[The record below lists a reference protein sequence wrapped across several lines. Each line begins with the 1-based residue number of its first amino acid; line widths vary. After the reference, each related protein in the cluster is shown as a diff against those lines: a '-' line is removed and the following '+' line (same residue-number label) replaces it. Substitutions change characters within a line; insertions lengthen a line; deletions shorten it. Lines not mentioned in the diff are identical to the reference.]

1 MRVLITGATGGIGYE
16 FALIY
21 AQKKYNLVLVARNTQ
36 KLQEIK
42 KDFENKHNIEVKII
56 DLDLSLES
64 SVEKIISIVDNQKI
78 DILINNAGIGEVGEF
93 INSDISKITSMINL
107 NINTLTRLTHYF
119 ANKMVS
125 NGSGKIL
132 NISSTASFQPI
143 ALFAVYSATKSYVL
157 HFSEAIN
164 YELKDKNVKV
174 CTLCPGPTITN
185 FDKNANASHIQMLT
199 KGAMSAK
206 DVAQAGV
213 KQLEN
218 NQMTVVV
225 GFKNK
230 VLAFISNINP
240 FRELSVSISSNIMKW
255 WMINKVSFTPI
266 QNKLYFKRYL
276 RVLKYII

>member
-1 MRVLITGATGGIGYE
+1 MKYIYYLHIIHQINTKGLNMKILITGATGGIGYE

-64 SVEKIISIVDNQKI
+64 SVEKLISIVDNQKI

-107 NINTLTRLTHYF
+107 NINTLTKLTHYF

-125 NGSGKIL
+125 NDGGKIL

-218 NQMTVVV
+218 NKMTVVV

-240 FRELSVSISSNIMKW
+240 FRELSVSISSNIMK
-255 WMINKVSFTPI
+255 
-266 QNKLYFKRYL
+266 
-276 RVLKYII
+276 